1 MIKSEMMSN
10 PKVSVIIPVY
20 NTEKYIN
27 DSVLAIQNQTLRD
40 IEIIVIDDGSTD
52 SSAWLIGSLAA
63 KDERIKLFTQ
73 ENHGQSVARNSG
85 LDRATGEFVYFMDS
99 DDLLEPNTLLACYD
113 KCVSQNLQLITF
125 DADVFYEDDRT
136 ENKSFNYQR
145 AGELDEKVYKG
156 IDLMEILLEKNLFRA
171 VPWLFFVRRELIERI
186 NLRFLPGIIHEDE
199 LFSPILYLAA
209 DRIGYTPQV
218 FFHRRIRANS
228 TMTNNF
234 SERNLKGY
242 FSVIDNLELY
252 KANKDKQTIKIVDRL
267 IENVVISV
275 GDQSVNLPVKAR
287 YTIVGN
293 FFRKGLVKFT
303 TLKCFLLLISPFSNN
318 FKTKILKPFFNSINK
333 SYCLLTLSITL

>member
-145 AGELDEKVYKG
+145 AGELDEKV
-156 IDLMEILLEKNLFRA
+156 
-171 VPWLFFVRRELIERI
+171 
-186 NLRFLPGIIHEDE
+186 
-199 LFSPILYLAA
+199 
-209 DRIGYTPQV
+209 
-218 FFHRRIRANS
+218 
-228 TMTNNF
+228 
-234 SERNLKGY
+234 
-242 FSVIDNLELY
+242 
-252 KANKDKQTIKIVDRL
+252 
-267 IENVVISV
+267 
-275 GDQSVNLPVKAR
+275 
-287 YTIVGN
+287 
-293 FFRKGLVKFT
+293 
-303 TLKCFLLLISPFSNN
+303 
-318 FKTKILKPFFNSINK
+318 
-333 SYCLLTLSITL
+333 